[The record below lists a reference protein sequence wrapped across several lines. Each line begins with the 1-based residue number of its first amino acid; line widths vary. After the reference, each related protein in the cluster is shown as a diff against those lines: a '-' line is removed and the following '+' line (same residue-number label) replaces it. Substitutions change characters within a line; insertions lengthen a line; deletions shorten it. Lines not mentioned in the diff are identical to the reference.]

1 MTESRETDAGR
12 EEPLTED
19 LLEHLLA
26 SSSPEAYLSEGT
38 IDDRSLA
45 DYLLDLLD
53 QKGMTRADVVRA
65 SAVNPTFV
73 YQIFDGKRKV
83 GRDTAIK
90 LVLGMRCSLREAQR
104 LLRHAGVSELW
115 CKNRRDAII
124 IYCIEHGLDRAET
137 DDELFR
143 LGEKTLVSREG

>member
-12 EEPLTED
+12 EELLTED

-53 QKGMTRADVVRA
+53 QKGMTRAGVVRA

>member
-1 MTESRETDAGR
+1 MTEPRETTASC

-19 LLEHLLA
+19 LLKRLLA
-26 SSSPEAYLSEGT
+26 SSSPEAYLSEGST
-38 IDDRSLA
+38 DDRSLA

-53 QKGMTRADVVRA
+53 QKGMTRAEVVRT

-90 LVLGMRCSLREAQR
+90 LALGLGCTLREAQR

-124 IYCIEHGLDRAET
+124 IYCIEHGLDRAGT

-143 LGEKTLVSREG
+143 LGEQTLVSREG